1 MTILRWSNSCILFVY
16 LCSQQ
21 YYQPEFD
28 MFQDNPEMAG
38 VSGFDQ
44 NSIDPF
50 GMDQQPVD
58 NSANTFDSNVKAVCY

>member
-1 MTILRWSNSCILFVY
+1 
-16 LCSQQ
+16 
-21 YYQPEFD
+21 

-38 VSGFDQ
+38 VSGLEQ

-58 NSANTFDSNVKAVCY
+58 NSTNTFDSNVIVVCIY